1 MSSAEALSQQRC
13 HGGGGCDRSWK
24 LHQNHD
30 KKHTNSDFHC
40 LFQLEKQHV
49 NIKLTQWQQDAVRT
63 GSLNRFRMQF
73 DNIHR
78 KDSSEVVLSA
88 RAEGWGSGGPSGGAA
103 GGQAIAVRVAL
114 LPGLPPLPGTSPGT
128 AALA

>member
-1 MSSAEALSQQRC
+1 M
-13 HGGGGCDRSWK
+13 
-24 LHQNHD
+24 
-30 KKHTNSDFHC
+30 
-40 LFQLEKQHV
+40 
-49 NIKLTQWQQDAVRT
+49 NIKLTRWQQDAVRT

-73 DNIHR
+73 GNIHR
-78 KDSSEVVLSA
+78 KDSSEVVPSA

>member
-13 HGGGGCDRSWK
+13 RGGGGCDGSWK

-30 KKHTNSDFHC
+30 KSIQTVIFFLTAFSSWK
-40 LFQLEKQHV
+40 KQRK
-49 NIKLTQWQQDAVRT
+49 NIKLTRWQQGAVGT
-63 GSLNRFRMQF
+63 GSLNRFGMQF
-73 DNIHR
+73 GSIHR
-78 KDSSEVVLSA
+78 KDTSEVVLSA

-103 GGQAIAVRVAL
+103 AGQAIGVRVGV
-114 LPGLPPLPGTSPGT
+114 PPPLPGTSPGT